1 MARTLAPL
9 VYYNRVDGTYINVGT
24 GSWQHWLNNN
34 SNFRYESF
42 WGSFT
47 ACQEQQGEEIVWL
60 AYRRLEEQLRRAYLG
75 TNKDLTLE
83 TLVDTAKRLSAS
95 NTSCWEPKTEVTK
108 SDATSTTKL
117 NTELKTIS
125 QEPGISPVR
134 QWCIFYSRPSGQV
147 EFIGAFWEKEQALT
161 QIQTLVKLAR
171 DSRLSGNAA
180 DALPGTY
187 EIKEELV
194 LPASYIQQ
202 GRETTSFA
210 VEPTTK
216 ELELLHQVSQLRH
229 RLSEL
234 QRQLDQ
240 ERRLHDNCDE
250 SVKFIWN

>member
-9 VYYNRVDGTYINVGT
+9 VYYNRVDGTYIKVGT

-34 SNFRYESF
+34 SSFRYESF

-60 AYRRLEEQLRRAYLG
+60 AYRRVEEQLRRAYLG
-75 TNKDLTLE
+75 TNKDLTVE
-83 TLVDTAKRLSAS
+83 TLVDTAKRLSAT
-95 NTSCWEPKTEVTK
+95 NTSCWEPKTLAAK
-108 SDATSTTKL
+108 SDKTST
-117 NTELKTIS
+117 TELKTIS
-125 QEPGISPVR
+125 QELDISPVR
-134 QWCIFYSRPSGQV
+134 QWCIFYTRPSGRV

-161 QIQTLVKLAR
+161 QIQRLVKFAR
-171 DSRLSGNAA
+171 DSRLSGNLA

-202 GRETTSFA
+202 GGQTTSLE

-229 RLSEL
+229 RLAEL

>member
-9 VYYNRVDGTYINVGT
+9 VYHNRVDGTYIKVGT

-60 AYRRLEEQLRRAYLG
+60 AYRRVEEQLRRAYLG

-95 NTSCWEPKTEVTK
+95 NTSSWEGKTQVHK
-108 SDATSTTKL
+108 SDETST
-117 NTELKTIS
+117 TELKTIS
-125 QEPGISPVR
+125 PEAGISPVR
-134 QWCIFYSRPSGQV
+134 HWCIFYTRPSGQV

-161 QIQTLVKLAR
+161 QIQSLVKCAR
-171 DSRLSGNAA
+171 DSRSNGNVA

-202 GRETTSFA
+202 GHNTTSFE

-216 ELELLHQVSQLRH
+216 ELELLHQVSELRH

-240 ERRLHDNCDE
+240 ERRLHNNSDE